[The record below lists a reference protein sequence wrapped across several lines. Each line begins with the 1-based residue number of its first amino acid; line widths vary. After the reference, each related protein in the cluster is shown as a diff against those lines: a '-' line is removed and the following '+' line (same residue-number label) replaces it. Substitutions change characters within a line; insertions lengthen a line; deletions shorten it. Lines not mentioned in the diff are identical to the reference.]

1 LRLEDDLVLRPLQS
15 IPKVKDSKEE
25 VRNAKEWVEFQAMKL
40 TNINPG
46 MGREERMRLWVKT
59 QECKR
64 ILRIREK
71 EP

>member
-1 LRLEDDLVLRPLQS
+1 
-15 IPKVKDSKEE
+15 
-25 VRNAKEWVEFQAMKL
+25 MKL